1 MMHETPKRF
10 IEAQSILLISYQV
23 GIAYIGGTIISTG
36 LGYLF
41 KPFSISILY
50 PAILFLVLLMFILSE
65 IYNRVTPKQ
74 GH

>member
-1 MMHETPKRF
+1 MMHETPRRF
-10 IEAQSILLISYQV
+10 KEEQANILISYQV

-41 KPFSISILY
+41 NPIGISVLY
-50 PAILFLVLLMFILSE
+50 PIVFGLILFMIIISE
-65 IYNRVTPKQ
+65 IYNHVTPKQ